1 LNSVISNNKKQ
12 EKQIAVSK
20 KVKVRMN
27 TTNSKTKQ
35 IFVCYKILIIININ
49 TLFQGKKIRLN
60 STRNCCIAEK
70 VLSFVAPSGEQEL
83 TKNYY
88 KVNTVSFV
96 AFCSLYVSKIIKFCR
111 LIVSITS
118 KKVKGCEW
126 SFNWA
131 TLYSR

>member
-96 AFCSLYVSKIIKFCR
+96 AFL
-111 LIVSITS
+111 
-118 KKVKGCEW
+118 
-126 SFNWA
+126 
-131 TLYSR
+131 